1 MAKIT
6 KKQEQ
11 IYLKLVAL
19 HHEMIKAKHF
29 NDRAEFDNVVEKIKE
44 VVTNVN
50 E

>member
-19 HHEMIKAKHF
+19 HHEMIKAKHS
-29 NDRAEFDNVVEKIKE
+29 NDRSEFDNVVEKIKIE
-44 VVTNVN
+44 CV
-50 E
+50 